1 MLLLNKGQSRIDNPG
16 RLATR
21 IDYPE
26 RLATRIDN
34 PERLATQGTQGK
46 RRRLTKHKN
55 TAEHR
60 ELNR

>member
-1 MLLLNKGQSRIDNPG
+1 MLLLNKGKSRIDNPE

-34 PERLATQGTQGK
+34 PERLVTQGTQG
-46 RRRLTKHKN
+46 TSTQQN
-55 TAEHR
+55 TE
-60 ELNR
+60 N